1 MEAFL
6 THLAV
11 VGKVSDSTQ
20 NQAKS
25 ALLFLYKEVLDTE
38 LPWLDKIESAKTP
51 KRLPVV
57 MTRDEVQ
64 KLLGHL
70 QVTNWLVASLLY
82 GSGMRI
88 LEALRLRV
96 KDIDLARCEILIRD
110 GKGFKDR
117 VTMLP
122 TSLLNPLRE
131 HVARVKILHD
141 KDLAAGY
148 GAVCM
153 PYALDKKYPNA
164 PREWAWQYVFPS
176 AKLSVD
182 PRVNEGEQIVRRHYV
197 QD

>member
-1 MEAFL
+1 M
-6 THLAV
+6 
-11 VGKVSDSTQ
+11 
-20 NQAKS
+20 
-25 ALLFLYKEVLDTE
+25 
-38 LPWLDKIESAKTP
+38 
-51 KRLPVV
+51 
-57 MTRDEVQ
+57 Q

-70 QVTNWLVASLLY
+70 QGTNWLVASLLY